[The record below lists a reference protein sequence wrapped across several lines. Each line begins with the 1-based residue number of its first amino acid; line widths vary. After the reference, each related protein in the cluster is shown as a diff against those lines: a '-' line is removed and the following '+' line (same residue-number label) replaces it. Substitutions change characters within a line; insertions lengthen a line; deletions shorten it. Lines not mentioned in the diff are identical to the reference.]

1 MTTPPE
7 KRGIFIAIEGIDG
20 AGKDTQARLLE
31 GALNVRD
38 ISCERID
45 FPQYDENLGGKLLKE
60 CLSGKRGDF
69 VHLDPRLAS
78 LPYAI
83 DRFESSDRIRAALS
97 EGRAVIADRFTGS
110 NQIHQGGKFE
120 TDEDRVAFLG
130 WLDELEHTLLKT
142 PRPDAVIYLKA
153 PVEVSLAM
161 LAQKRAAKNAH
172 LEDGELDQVEKD
184 RQYLDQSHTMAGWL
198 AARELNWHVVDCVDA
213 TGAVRTRE
221 TIHADVL
228 RALDGLLGQ

>member
-7 KRGIFIAIEGIDG
+7 KRGLFIAIEGIDG

-31 GALNVRD
+31 GALNARA
-38 ISCERID
+38 ISCERMD
-45 FPQYDENLGGKLLKE
+45 FPRYDENLGGKLLKE

-83 DRFESSDRIRAALS
+83 DRFESSDKIRAALF

-172 LEDGELDQVEKD
+172 LEDGELDQVEQD

-198 AARELNWHVVDCVDA
+198 AAREANWHVIDGVDA
-213 TGAVRTRE
+213 TGAIRSRE
-221 TIHADVL
+221 DIHADVL
-228 RALDGLLGQ
+228 RALEGLLG

>member
-1 MTTPPE
+1 MTE
-7 KRGIFIAIEGIDG
+7 SQKKRGLFVAIEGIDG

-31 GALNVRD
+31 AALSACD
-38 ISCERID
+38 ISCMRID
-45 FPQYDENLGGKLLKE
+45 FPRYEENLGGKLLKE
-60 CLSGKRGDF
+60 CLSGRRGDF

-83 DRFESSDRIRAALS
+83 DRLESSDTIRTALL

-110 NQIHQGGKFE
+110 NQIHQGGKFD
-120 TDEDRVAFLG
+120 DEADRVAFLE
-130 WLDELEHTLLKT
+130 WLDELEHSLFKT

-153 PVEVSLAM
+153 PVEVSLEL

-184 RQYLDQSHTMAGWL
+184 RQYLDQSHAMAQWL
-198 AARELNWHVVDCVDA
+198 AAREPNWHVVDCVDS
-213 TGAVRTRE
+213 TGAVRSRE
-221 TIHADVL
+221 DIHADVL
-228 RALDGLLGQ
+228 RALVGLVGS

>member
-31 GALNVRD
+31 GALNTRD

-45 FPQYDENLGGKLLKE
+45 FPQYDENLGGKLLKD

-83 DRFESSDRIRAALS
+83 DRFESSDRIRAALL

-120 TDEDRVAFLG
+120 TDDDRTAFLE

-153 PVEVSLAM
+153 PVEVSLAL

-198 AARELNWHVVDCVDA
+198 AAREANWHVVDCVDA
-213 TGAVRTRE
+213 AGTVRTRE
-221 TIHADVL
+221 AIHADVL